1 MRTSLKVTALLLAF
15 SLASCS
21 NDSSDKDKDKT
32 QDETD
37 VTAESSTKQPN
48 TEKESTDMSDATA
61 TPDLAYLETNKAKD
75 GVKITESGLQYRV
88 VESGN
93 GATPGP
99 TDLVTVHYAGRLVDG
114 SEFDSSYKRG
124 EPISFP
130 VNGVIPGWTEA
141 LQLMKV
147 GDKFELAIPSGLG
160 YGEHGAGDVIPPNA
174 TLVFDVELLDVKSE
188 ADLIAERDAFK
199 NAQFAFLDENAT
211 KDGIIVTESGLQY
224 RVIEEGS
231 GKSPDATSE
240 VTVHYA
246 GTLINGEEFDSSYK
260 RGQPA
265 SFPLDG
271 VISGWTEGLQLMKE
285 GAKYEFFIPHHMG
298 YGARGSGGGIPPFS
312 TLIFTVEL
320 ISVDS

>member
-1 MRTSLKVTALLLAF
+1 MRTSLKISALLLAF
-15 SLASCS
+15 VLTACS
-21 NDSSDKDKDKT
+21 NDSSDDNKT

-37 VTAESSTKQPN
+37 ATAESSAEQQTR
-48 TEKESTDMSDATA
+48 EKESADMSDPAI
-61 TPDLAYLETNKAKD
+61 TPDLAYLDTNKAKE
-75 GVKITESGLQYRV
+75 GVQVTESGLQYLT
-88 VESGN
+88 VESGD
-93 GATPGP
+93 GTTPGP

-147 GDKFELAIPSGLG
+147 GDKFELTIPSDLG
-160 YGEHGAGDVIPPNA
+160 YGERGAGGVIPPNA
-174 TLVFDVELLDVKSE
+174 TLVFDVELLDVTTE
-188 ADLIAERDAFK
+188 ANLQAEKEAFK
-199 NAQFAFLDENAT
+199 NAQFTFLDENGG
-211 KDGIIVTESGLQY
+211 KDGITVTESGLQY
-224 RVIEEGS
+224 RVIEEGT
-231 GKSPDATSE
+231 GTSPSATSD
-240 VTVHYA
+240 VTVHYS

-285 GAKYEFFIPHHMG
+285 GGKYEFFIPHNMG
-298 YGARGSGGGIPPFS
+298 YGERGSGGGIPPFS
-312 TLIFTVEL
+312 TLIFIVEL